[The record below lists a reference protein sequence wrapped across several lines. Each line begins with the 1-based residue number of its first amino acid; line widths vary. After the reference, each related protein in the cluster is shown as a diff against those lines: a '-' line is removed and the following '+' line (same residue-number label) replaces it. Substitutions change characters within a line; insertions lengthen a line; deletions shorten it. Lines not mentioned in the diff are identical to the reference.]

1 MLMKY
6 NLIYFYILEF
16 GVKIL
21 FANKAFTTKKKRKKK
36 SLKTI
41 NQKGETQTHQQHIS
55 GKTEKALKPGRLG
68 GLILGPPFPV
78 QLGGHLV

>member
-21 FANKAFTTKKKRKKK
+21 FAEKAFTTKKEKEKKK
-36 SLKTI
+36 SLKTM
-41 NQKGETQTHQQHIS
+41 NQKGETQTHEQHIS
-55 GKTEKALKPGRLG
+55 GKTAKALKPGRLG
-68 GLILGPPFPV
+68 GSNPGLTISCATWGT
-78 QLGGHLV
+78 

>member
-21 FANKAFTTKKKRKKK
+21 FAEKAFTTKKEKEKRK
-36 SLKTI
+36 
-41 NQKGETQTHQQHIS
+41 
-55 GKTEKALKPGRLG
+55 
-68 GLILGPPFPV
+68 V
-78 QLGGHLV
+78 